1 MSDAPSTFN
10 TSQPYSTPSDRKYS
24 MFVQNKNILTLHFF
38 PNVSVFWMNSQHVVC
53 LLMLRTINVNLHFTG
68 SKTSLFAGSGK
79 KK

>member
-38 PNVSVFWMNSQHVVC
+38 PNVSVFWMNSQDVVC
-53 LLMLRTINVNLHFTG
+53 LLMLRTINVNLHFNG
-68 SKTSLFAGSGK
+68 SKPVYLLVLVK